1 MKLDLTNGQVSD
13 EILEKIRKNSAGT
26 KSLKTRNL
34 KCPYCNHLSIVVFED
49 SRGHVQAK
57 CRKCGKESIYNVML
71 RRNGEVMFRL
81 VN

>member
-26 KSLKTRNL
+26 ESLKTKNL